1 MKRKTW
7 IVICLVVVLACGVAL
22 AAGAQAK
29 KAEKKMD
36 LGGQK
41 LGLIFNATSLLG
53 TVSESSDTELF
64 GLGLKYWLGEKA
76 ALRALLEFD
85 FNNDGAGTSTTLFGL
100 SGAFEYHLV
109 KGKVSPYTGGIAGIE
124 IDAQTGA
131 ATNLAFFLGGLLGVE
146 VRLLDYLGLF
156 AEYNLRLTFAE
167 PQVDIELGLGN
178 AGQIGVIVYL
188 P

>member
-53 TVSESSDTELF
+53 TVSESSDTEL
-64 GLGLKYWLGEKA
+64 
-76 ALRALLEFD
+76 
-85 FNNDGAGTSTTLFGL
+85 

-131 ATNLAFFLGGLLGVE
+131 ATNLAFFMGGLLGVE